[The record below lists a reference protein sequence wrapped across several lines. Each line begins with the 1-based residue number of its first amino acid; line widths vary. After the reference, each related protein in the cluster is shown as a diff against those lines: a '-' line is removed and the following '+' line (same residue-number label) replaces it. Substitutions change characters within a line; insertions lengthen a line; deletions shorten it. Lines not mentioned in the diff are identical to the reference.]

1 MVTGKSDDALAW
13 IEAGRTKPHSSIR
26 YGWFPDRKLI
36 WIYVH
41 GTVHTEAYGNLIE
54 WMEGILADEAPVSF
68 LVDLEDL
75 ERVDFG
81 AMLKD
86 LKFGLKH
93 VKDIRRM
100 ALIGNA
106 SWTHRLASLPNPFS
120 LEIRAFDEAEE
131 HDAWDWAT
139 Q

>member
-1 MVTGKSDDALAW
+1 
-13 IEAGRTKPHSSIR
+13 
-26 YGWFPDRKLI
+26 
-36 WIYVH
+36 
-41 GTVHTEAYGNLIE
+41 
-54 WMEGILADEAPVSF
+54 
-68 LVDLEDL
+68 
-75 ERVDFG
+75 
-81 AMLKD
+81 MLKD
-86 LKFGLKH
+86 LKFGFKH
-93 VKDIRRM
+93 MNDIRRM